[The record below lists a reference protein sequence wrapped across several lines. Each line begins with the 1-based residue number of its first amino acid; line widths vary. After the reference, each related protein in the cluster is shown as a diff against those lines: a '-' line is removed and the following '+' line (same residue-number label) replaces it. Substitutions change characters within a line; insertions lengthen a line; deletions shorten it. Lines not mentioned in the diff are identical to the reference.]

1 MTRIVI
7 AAKRGQFYPV
17 DACVFG
23 EWAAHPS
30 HLDEPT
36 WCVTHVPTGRRAHSE
51 VELDERTAMAI
62 AEALSLEVPGGAVPA
77 ILPTDKNPEMPLDV
91 VQRINATFYRV
102 LKSYGVS
109 SPGIDRSSDGDHVY
123 PRGER

>member
-7 AAKRGQFYPV
+7 AAKRGQFWPV

-36 WCVTHVPTGRRAHSE
+36 WCVTHVPTGRRVHSE
-51 VELDERTAMAI
+51 VVLDKRTAMAI
-62 AEALSLEVPGGAVPA
+62 AEALSLEIPAGAVPV
-77 ILPTDKNPEMPLDV
+77 ILPTDKNPKMPPRRGAAHQRDV
-91 VQRINATFYRV
+91 LSRAEIVRRILV
-102 LKSYGVS
+102 
-109 SPGIDRSSDGDHVY
+109 GD
-123 PRGER
+123 